1 MNEKALRTLEYDAI
15 LRMLEDCATSPMGR
29 ALCHALLPS
38 SDLEEIRT
46 LQQQTGDALSRLL
59 RGTAPSFAGA
69 VDMGGALR
77 RLEVGSA
84 LGGAELLRIAQ
95 LLESAGRA
103 KAYGRRERSEEEAD
117 SLDPLFSSLEPLSP
131 LSAEIRR
138 CLLSESEVADDA
150 SSTLRSIRR
159 QMARSSDRIHAQLT
173 SLLNGPLRTSLQDA
187 VITVRNG
194 RYCVP
199 VKAEARAAVPGM
211 VHDQSST
218 GATLF
223 IEPMAV
229 VKLNNEIREL
239 QLQEEAEIEAI
250 LSSLSASAAGNVLL
264 IRHDMETLTQLDF
277 IFARGKLALQME
289 ATCPVLTANGRIHLR
304 QARHPLIEKNKVVP
318 IDVSLGDAFD
328 LLVVTGPNTG
338 GKTVSLKTVGLCC
351 LMAQSGLHIPCLD
364 RSELPVFTEIYADI
378 GDEQSIEQSLS
389 TFSAHMTNIVSFL
402 EKADPTCLVLFDELG
417 AGTDPVEGAALAI
430 SILSYLRD
438 KGVRTMA
445 TTHYSE
451 LKVYALSTDRVEN
464 ASCEFDVRTLR
475 PTYRLLIGVPGKS
488 NAFAISERLG
498 IPHHIIEKAR
508 AQMDSRDVSLEDV
521 MARLE
526 EDRVSLEERE
536 QRVFATEK
544 DISHREANLADR
556 ERQLEAKR
564 QKALDRAN
572 EEAQLILQQAKETA
586 DRTLRAF
593 RKAGADPDILGDLDR
608 QRAAL
613 REHLRQ
619 TQGPALVAGEAK
631 SSAKKDRALRPGD
644 AVRVLSMNLNGIV
657 RSVPDA
663 RGNVFVQM
671 GVLRS
676 KIALTDLE
684 RIDEPE
690 VTGPQIDKSSSGKIK
705 MSKSFSVRPEINL
718 LGKSVDDA
726 VAELDKYL
734 DDAYL
739 AHLESVRVVH
749 GKGTGALR
757 KGIHQYLRRQPHV
770 KHFALAEYGE
780 GDAGVTIVTFKA

>member
-1 MNEKALRTLEYDAI
+1 
-15 LRMLEDCATSPMGR
+15 MG
-29 ALCHALLPS
+29 S
-38 SDLEEIRT
+38 SLK
-46 LQQQTGDALSRLL
+46 
-59 RGTAPSFAGA
+59 
-69 VDMGGALR
+69 
-77 RLEVGSA
+77 RLEVGSS
-84 LGGAELLRIAQ
+84 LGGAELLCIAQ

-103 KAYGRRERSEEEAD
+103 KAYGRRDRSDEEPD
-117 SLDPLFSSLEPLSP
+117 CLDALFSSLEPLTP
-131 LSAEIRR
+131 LSSEIRR

-159 QMARSSDRIHAQLT
+159 QMARSSERIHSLLT

-199 VKAEARAAVPGM
+199 VKAEARGAVPGM

-250 LSSLSASAAGNVLL
+250 LAALSASAAGNVLL
-264 IRHDMETLTQLDF
+264 IRHDMETLTELDF
-277 IFARGKLALQME
+277 IFARGKLALNME
-289 ATCPVLTANGRIHLR
+289 ATCPVLTANGRIFLR
-304 QARHPLIEKNKVVP
+304 QARHPLIEKSRVVP
-318 IDVSLGDAFD
+318 IDVTLGDEFD
-328 LLVVTGPNTG
+328 LLVITGPNTG
-338 GKTVSLKTVGLCC
+338 GKTVTLKTVGLCC

-402 EKADPTCLVLFDELG
+402 EKTDPSCLVLFDELG
-417 AGTDPVEGAALAI
+417 AGTDPTEGAALAI

-438 KGVRTMA
+438 KGVRAMA

-498 IPHHIIEKAR
+498 IPDHIIEKAR
-508 AQMDSRDVSLEDV
+508 SQMDSRDVSLEDV

-526 EDRVSLEERE
+526 EDRISLEERE
-536 QRVFATEK
+536 QRITADERNLA
-544 DISHREANLADR
+544 HREANLADR
-556 ERQLEAKR
+556 EQKLEEKR
-564 QKALDRAN
+564 QKAIDRAN

-631 SSAKKDRALRPGD
+631 NSTKKDRALRPGD
-644 AVRVLSMNLNGIV
+644 TVRVLSMNLNGIV
-657 RSVPDA
+657 QSQPDA

-671 GVLRS
+671 GILRS
-676 KIALTDLE
+676 KIALDDLE
-684 RIDEPE
+684 RIDEPQ
-690 VTGPQIDKSSSGKIK
+690 VTSPQIDKSSSGKIK
-705 MSKSFSVRPEINL
+705 MAKSFSVRPEINL
-718 LGKSVDDA
+718 LGKTVDDA
-726 VAELDKYL
+726 VSELDKYL

-770 KHFALAEYGE
+770 KSFALAEYGE